1 MTKNPIIFTVA
12 ETNKILYEKR
22 DLIYLQETDT
32 IGFRIKNLKQLKISL
47 LYNCNVVLKRKTTF
61 Q

>member
-1 MTKNPIIFTVA
+1 MIFTVA

-22 DLIYLQETDT
+22 DLVYLQETDT
-32 IGFRIKNLKQLKISL
+32 IGFQIENLKQLKISL
-47 LYNCNVVLKRKTTF
+47 LYNCNVVLKEKTTF